1 MGMPTLYHVPEAV
14 STDAPGRNLPV
25 TNYGRPY
32 GGRVPPL
39 RDKALRAGDDG
50 LTSREAEVLQAIAK
64 GLTNQEVA
72 HGLSLSAYTVQ
83 SHRANIMRKL
93 GLENRQQLMKYAV
106 RKGYV
111 SEEA

>member
-1 MGMPTLYHVPEAV
+1 MAAHMVGEYLHY
-14 STDAPGRNLPV
+14 
-25 TNYGRPY
+25 
-32 GGRVPPL
+32 

-93 GLENRQQLMKYAV
+93 GLENRQQLMKYVV

-111 SEEA
+111 NEEA